1 MQARR
6 DFLRQVLP
14 VGAATAVAF
23 NTDWLGRVIAATGAV
38 ADRPVAEIAAD
49 EGYWREIQQ
58 AFTLDRTIINLNNG
72 YTCPSPRVVHEA
84 LKRYLDISNQ
94 APIHYM
100 WNLLEPNIETVRR
113 NLSAEIGCDMEELAI
128 TRNASEGLQIV
139 QLGIDLQPG
148 DHVVTTNQD
157 YGRMLDTWEQRVR
170 RDKIEVTKIS
180 FPVPT
185 TNLSDLTSRIER
197 AITPKTKVIHI
208 CHITN
213 LTGQLFPVRDIARMA
228 RARGIQT
235 IVDGAHAFAHFPF
248 KMTDLEC
255 DYYGCS
261 LHKWLLAPV
270 GTGFLYVRRENIA
283 KLWPLTPA
291 SASKADNIRKFEEVG
306 THPAANHNAI
316 AEALAFHQAIGTERK
331 SARLRYLT
339 DRWVKQVETTPR
351 VKILSSRDPNQA
363 WGLANVSLDGVDVT
377 KAYEQLWAKYRIIT
391 APIKH
396 AEFQGLRVTPNIYT
410 TLDELDTFAVAIK
423 ELLKQPAST
432 AG

>member
-23 NTDWLGRVIAATGAV
+23 KTDWLERVVAAGAAA
-38 ADRPVAEIAAD
+38 ADKPAAETAAD

-58 AFTLDRTIINLNNG
+58 AFTLNRTIINLNNG

-84 LKRYLDISNQ
+84 LKLYLDMSNQ

-100 WNLLEPNIETVRR
+100 WNMLEPNIETVRR
-113 NLSAEIGCDMEELAI
+113 KLAVEVGCDAEELAI
-128 TRNASEGLQIV
+128 TRNASEALQIA
-139 QLGIDLQPG
+139 QLGLDLRAG
-148 DHVVTTNQD
+148 DHVVTTDQD
-157 YGRMLDTWEQRVR
+157 YGRMLDTWDQRVR

-185 TNLSDLTSRIER
+185 MNLSELTSRIER
-197 AITPKTKVIHI
+197 AITPKTRVIHI

-248 KMTDLEC
+248 KVADLES

-270 GTGFLYVRRENIA
+270 GTGFLYVRRERIA

-291 SASKADNIRKFEEVG
+291 AAAKADNIRKFEEIG

-316 AEALAFHQAIGTERK
+316 AEALAFHQAIGIERK
-331 SARLRYLT
+331 SARPRYLT
-339 DRWVKQVETTPR
+339 DRRATRVDKLPG
-351 VKILSSRDPNQA
+351 VKILNSREPNQA
-363 WGLANVSLDGVDVT
+363 WGLFNVTPGAVDPS
-377 KAYEQLWAKYRIIT
+377 KAYDFLWSKYRIIT
-391 APIKH
+391 AVIK
-396 AEFQGLRVTPNIYT
+396 R
-410 TLDELDTFAVAIK
+410 D
-423 ELLKQPAST
+423 
-432 AG
+432 